1 MPEKLDGRFDLP
13 TERAADRAERGSS
26 VSAYGIYL
34 YWLPLGSGGNFVRLN
49 GKVYEAVAARLQQR
63 PPCDLYHS
71 ALQVVVPRGRYVIE
85 QTPAIDA
92 HGSER
97 GVVAEGPV
105 GARWAGRFRTFRYEV
120 HRWLDGVI
128 PDLNEAVDSPR
139 QLSGD
144 LGQAERLLEVVP
156 EVPIL
161 VWGRDEMK
169 AGEMWNSN
177 SIISW
182 MLARA
187 GINAGEIEPP
197 TGGRAPGWKAG
208 IVASV
213 RQTLRT
219 PRQPV
224 TAGSRT

>member
-1 MPEKLDGRFDLP
+1 MQKKRFSSKKEAEAERKKWQPQLEDWLARVLRLAANLHSDKKGQIQPRDGSAEILDKDKNKVEDEIKLDDWIKELKDL
-13 TERAADRAERGSS
+13 E
-26 VSAYGIYL
+26 
-34 YWLPLGSGGNFVRLN
+34 
-49 GKVYEAVAARLQQR
+49 
-63 PPCDLYHS
+63 
-71 ALQVVVPRGRYVIE
+71 
-85 QTPAIDA
+85 
-92 HGSER
+92 
-97 GVVAEGPV
+97 AEGYTSLV
-105 GARWAGRFRTFRYEV
+105 QQGQFGRPLPHLSLRSD
-120 HRWLDGVI
+120 RWLDGVI

-139 QLSGD
+139 QLSD
-144 LGQAERLLEVVP
+144 DAGQAERLLEVVP
-156 EVPIL
+156 GVPLL

-208 IVASV
+208 IVAAG

>member
-1 MPEKLDGRFDLP
+1 MR
-13 TERAADRAERGSS
+13 TA
-26 VSAYGIYL
+26 
-34 YWLPLGSGGNFVRLN
+34 LN
-49 GKVYEAVAARLQQR
+49 GA
-63 PPCDLYHS
+63 
-71 ALQVVVPRGRYVIE
+71 
-85 QTPAIDA
+85 
-92 HGSER
+92 
-97 GVVAEGPV
+97 
-105 GARWAGRFRTFRYEV
+105 YEV

-139 QLSGD
+139 QLSRD

-182 MLARA
+182 MIARI
-187 GINAGEIEPP
+187 GLNADSIEPP

-208 IVASV
+208 VLAAD

-219 PRQPV
+219 PRQTV
-224 TAGSRT
+224 TAVSHSGV